1 MEAKPDIKN
10 MSTGKKLEYVWD
22 YYRFHILGTIVLVL
36 VFGSIIHHY
45 ATLKTAVLDMIF
57 LNAYTAEDAH
67 APFAEFLIEQGYDP
81 NEYEVYLTTSLAYAL
96 TEDGYQ
102 PDYTT
107 LQAISAM
114 FSTGDVDVFAMP
126 PQVFDEYA
134 TAGYTMDLRTVF
146 TDDELA
152 AYSEEIVYSTLSET
166 GEQFPSAFNLKDCNW
181 LEEYGFYAGDYYMA
195 ITVNSDSP
203 ELTKEFLLYILEY

>member
-1 MEAKPDIKN
+1 MEAKPDFKN
-10 MSTGKKLEYVWD
+10 MSTGKKLGYVWD
-22 YYRFHILGTIVLVL
+22 YYRFHILGIIVLAIT
-36 VFGSIIHHY
+36 FGSIIHHY

-57 LNAYTAEDAH
+57 LNAYTVEDAH
-67 APFAEFLIEQGYDP
+67 EPFAEFLTKQGYDP
-81 NEYEVYLTTSLAYAL
+81 DEYEVYLTTSLAFPL

-102 PDYTT
+102 ADYTT

-134 TAGYTMDLRTVF
+134 SAGYTMDFSTIF
-146 TDDELA
+146 TENEFA
-152 AYSEEIVYSTLSET
+152 AYSDKIVYSTLSET
-166 GEQFPSAFNLKDCNW
+166 GEQFPAALNLKDCNW

-203 ELTKEFLLYILEY
+203 ALTKEFILYILEY

>member
-10 MSTGKKLEYVWD
+10 MSTGKKIEYVWD
-22 YYRFHILGTIVLVL
+22 YYRFHILGTIVLVI
-36 VFGSIIHHY
+36 VFGSIVHHY
-45 ATLKTAVLDMIF
+45 VTLKTAVLDMIF
-57 LNAYTAEDAH
+57 LNAYTVEDDDE
-67 APFAEFLIEQGYDP
+67 PFAEFLTEQGYAP

-126 PQVFDEYA
+126 PQVFGEYA
-134 TAGYTMDLRTVF
+134 SAGYTMDLSTVF
-146 TDDELA
+146 TEDELT
-152 AYSEEIVYSTLSET
+152 AYSDKLVYSTLSET
-166 GEQFPSAFNLKDCNW
+166 GEQFPAAFNLNGCNW

-203 ELTKEFLLYILEY
+203 DLTKEFILYILEY